1 MEIRTLENF
10 NFIFPLICVGGCMLC
25 TGAFAPNTRNE
36 SVKWSLFI
44 LILGW
49 YDPYEILIMLLI
61 KLSCNV
67 RPNFCSHCKKFDI
80 KGFLHSIVFTVFL
93 CNIRNETIFLAIV

>member
-1 MEIRTLENF
+1 
-10 NFIFPLICVGGCMLC
+10 MLC

-49 YDPYEILIMLLI
+49 CDPYEILIMLLI

-80 KGFLHSIVFTVFL
+80 KGFLHSIVFTVFFCVISGMKQFFSPL
-93 CNIRNETIFLAIV
+93 CDEIVAFFCHRFNFFYSFTP